1 MSADELEQGE
11 RPRRRNERVEMEH
24 ARTLEAVDPGESPFA
39 HARLH
44 RQLTV
49 DEAARRASVSADEVE
64 WLEEGRL
71 YRFPT
76 PDRALTVA
84 LLYATALGIDHREAL
99 ELAGLPA
106 PPLPTGS
113 RRRIIALAAFVAVVA
128 AAILAVVLGQSGS
141 KPKTSAAASASALPA
156 PWAVKVV
163 VLNGSGDI
171 VYTRSVASRV
181 QALSYH
187 VTHVGRA
194 TSFTYLQTVVYYPPA
209 GEPVCTRLAQQLG
222 VPVQPLP
229 GGTDSRRCVVIVG
242 PERGP
247 GN

>member
-1 MSADELEQGE
+1 
-11 RPRRRNERVEMEH
+11 MES
-24 ARTLEAVDPGESPFA
+24 ARTLEVAPGPATDESPLA
-39 HARLH
+39 RARLH

-49 DEAARRASVSADEVE
+49 DEAARRADLSPDEVQ

-76 PDRALTVA
+76 PDRALLATV
-84 LLYATALGIDHREAL
+84 LYATALGIEHREAL
-99 ELAGLPA
+99 QLAGLPVA
-106 PPLPTGS
+106 PVQFIANPW
-113 RRRIIALAAFVAVVA
+113 RRLAAVGAIGLAVLAGV
-128 AAILAVVLGQSGS
+128 LAVVLAKSS
-141 KPKTSAAASASALPA
+141 PKPSVAAAAASTLPA
-156 PWAVKVV
+156 PWAIKVV

-181 QALSYH
+181 QALSYK

-194 TSFTYLQTVVYYPPA
+194 TSFNYPQTQVYYPPGA
-209 GEPVCTRLAQQLG
+209 EAIGLRLAKQLG

-229 GGTDSRRCVVIVG
+229 GGVDPRRLVLIVG
-242 PERGP
+242 PQRGP

>member
-1 MSADELEQGE
+1 
-11 RPRRRNERVEMEH
+11 MEH
-24 ARTLEAVDPGESPFA
+24 ARTLEAAPAPSVDESPLA

-49 DEAARRASVSADEVE
+49 DEAARRADISPDEVQ

-76 PDRALTVA
+76 PDRALLATI
-84 LLYATALGIDHREAL
+84 LYATALGIEHREAL
-99 ELAGLPA
+99 QLAGLPA
-106 PPLPTGS
+106 PALPFVANPW
-113 RRRIIALAAFVAVVA
+113 RRLAAVGAIGFAVLAGV
-128 AAILAVVLGQSGS
+128 LAVVLAKSPAKHQAAS
-141 KPKTSAAASASALPA
+141 TAAAAAATLPA
-156 PWAVKVV
+156 PWAIKVV

-181 QALSYH
+181 QALSYR

-194 TSFTYLQTVVYYPPA
+194 SSFNYPQTQVYYPPG
-209 GEPVCTRLAQQLG
+209 GEAIGLRLAKQLG

-229 GGTDSRRCVVIVG
+229 GGSDSRRLLLIVG
-242 PERGP
+242 PQRGP

>member
-1 MSADELEQGE
+1 
-11 RPRRRNERVEMEH
+11 MEY
-24 ARTLEAVDPGESPFA
+24 ARALEAVDAGESPLA

-49 DEAARRASVSADEVE
+49 DEAARRASVTADEVQ

-76 PDRALTVA
+76 PDRALAVA
-84 LLYATALGIDHREAL
+84 LLYATALGVDHREAL

-106 PPLPTGS
+106 PPLPTS
-113 RRRIIALAAFVAVVA
+113 PRRRIVALAAFA
-128 AAILAVVLGQSGS
+128 AVVLAAVLAVMLGRNGS
-141 KPKTSAAASASALPA
+141 TPSAAAGGAANASALPA

-171 VYTRSVASRV
+171 VYTRKVASRV
-181 QALSYH
+181 QALSYR

-194 TSFTYLQTVVYYPPA
+194 TSFSYLQTAVYFPPG
-209 GEPVCTRLAQQLG
+209 GEPVCTRLAQQLE

>member
-1 MSADELEQGE
+1 
-11 RPRRRNERVEMEH
+11 MEH
-24 ARTLEAVDPGESPFA
+24 ARTLEAAPPPSVDESPLA

-49 DEAARRASVSADEVE
+49 DEAARRADISPDEVQ

-76 PDRALTVA
+76 PDRALLATI
-84 LLYATALGIDHREAL
+84 LYATALGIEHREAL
-99 ELAGLPA
+99 QLAGLPA
-106 PPLPTGS
+106 PPLP
-113 RRRIIALAAFVAVVA
+113 FVANPWRRLGAVG
-128 AAILAVVLGQSGS
+128 AIGFAVLAGVLAVVLAQSPAKHEAAS
-141 KPKTSAAASASALPA
+141 TAAAAAATLPA
-156 PWAVKVV
+156 PWAIKVV

-181 QALSYH
+181 QALSYR

-194 TSFTYLQTVVYYPPA
+194 SSFNYPQTQVYYPPG
-209 GEPVCTRLAQQLG
+209 GEAIGLRLAKQLG

-229 GGTDSRRCVVIVG
+229 GGTDPRRLVLIVG
-242 PERGP
+242 PQRGP